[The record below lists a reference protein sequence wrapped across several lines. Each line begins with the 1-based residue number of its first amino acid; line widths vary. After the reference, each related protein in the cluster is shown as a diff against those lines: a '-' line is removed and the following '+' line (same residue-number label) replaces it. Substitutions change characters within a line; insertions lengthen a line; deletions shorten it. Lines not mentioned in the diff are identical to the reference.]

1 MKLLLLK
8 HKTIKP
14 YFNELNDELVLFG
27 NWLTKLGV
35 PYDFTFKDF
44 DEDLEYQPYN
54 GNAFYALSTSFMK
67 RMAGKYE
74 TAGEFH
80 SIFFLHAPTHEKS
93 AGIFTTHGYDEFNG
107 SAVADIPVSEEDAK
121 RTDHYLWRVFSH
133 EWIHSC
139 FAILNQAYKLNIP
152 DYQDQAYQ
160 EYRKIHPTVTEE
172 ELTQLSENI
181 FRNSIEPYKDKLSA
195 DLPAKKQYGLLSGL
209 ISVYQGVIAVME
221 GVVKLLSK
229 KENKRE
235 KVIDLLASTIAYQE
249 GFYKNGSLA
258 QRQNNPGNLIF
269 VGQSKATLGEKGF
282 CKFATEKDGWEALKF
297 QLNYI
302 FDGKSKYYDY
312 NCSLL
317 LPDFSINDF
326 VAVWASTSPHNEK
339 VAYANAI
346 ARVFGVSPETPLNEL
361 ENYV

>member
-235 KVIDLLASTIAYQE
+235 KVIDLLASIIAYQE
-249 GFYKNGSLA
+249 GFYKKGYITRA
-258 QRQNNPGNLIF
+258 QKNHNQGNLIF
-269 VGQSKATLGEKGF
+269 VGQSKAIGKDDKGF
-282 CKFATEKDGWEALKF
+282 AIFANDQDGWEALKF

-302 FDGKSKYYDY
+302 FDGKSKYY
-312 NCSLL
+312 